1 MTWNRSRRFSSDDDF
16 RGFLNGWKIIE
27 SRKLFG
33 GKGNYETFIAKR
45 NNNESSKK
53 EVS

>member
-1 MTWNRSRRFSSDDDF
+1 MDGKLLDQ
-16 RGFLNGWKIIE
+16 

-53 EVS
+53 EVLWKRFLDIS